1 MSVLKIFSNYT
12 QIISLVTQIIKATFA
27 AVNDLL
33 NCKGMKTK
41 NRFRIEVVNLEAG
54 NEYGL
59 PTGQYEFLFKK
70 GGAQ

>member
-1 MSVLKIFSNYT
+1 
-12 QIISLVTQIIKATFA
+12 
-27 AVNDLL
+27 
-33 NCKGMKTK
+33 MKTK